1 MARDALDQYRS
12 KRDFQSTTEP
22 SARSRAHRKNAKP
35 LRFVVQKHWARRLHY
50 DFRLELD
57 GVLLSWAIPKG
68 PSLDPS
74 EKRIAIHV
82 EDHPVE
88 YAAFEGTIP
97 PKQYGAGSVIVWDN
111 GTWEPVG
118 EPHDGMTAGKLEF
131 RLHGQKLAGRWE
143 LVRISK
149 PGDASDQW
157 ILFKKRDEW
166 ARPLAEFDVITAFP
180 DSVVAHPLGPL
191 EPSGAVKRQS
201 AGSESDLSGA
211 VPAQMPA
218 RLSPQLA
225 TPTST
230 LPTGEGWII
239 ETKFDGYRM
248 LAKIVDAKVHFITR
262 GGHDWTRRL
271 QSLARELE
279 KLDISEG
286 WLDGE
291 IVVLRDGLPDFNALQ
306 NAMDGRNSDAVV
318 YFAFDIPYWE
328 GRDLRRVPLGARRA
342 HLARLIE
349 GKSER
354 VRFSESFDAPAA
366 QVFEAACN
374 LGLEGLILKRA
385 DSAYTS
391 TRSPNWLKAKCRLRQ
406 EFVIWGYSDREGAP
420 EEVGGLLLAVY
431 DQGELRHVGNVG
443 TGWDSKTA
451 AALRARLAK
460 LQTDSPAIP
469 VAQIK
474 RSRWG
479 RGKAVAPHWVRP
491 TLAAD
496 VEFAEWT
503 PDGQVR
509 AASFK
514 GLRNETPA
522 SEIRRE
528 EVAPVDTSGR
538 HGSVKITHPDRLIDP
553 SSGIKKVDL
562 VRYYE
567 IVADWMLPHL
577 AARPVALLRAPDGI
591 AGELFFQKHVEATAL
606 PGLTRHPAS
615 LWPGHG
621 ALLSVDSPEAIIA
634 AAQLNVVEFH
644 TWNSTVSRLEC
655 PDRVVFDLDPGEG
668 VPWQHIQEAALLV
681 QTLLSEL
688 GLRAWL
694 KTSGGKGLHLVVPLA
709 PELDYDTVKDFS
721 RAAVR
726 HLARAI
732 PQRFVAK
739 SGAGNRIGKIFVDYL
754 RNGIGHTTAAAFSA
768 RARPGMGVSMPIS
781 WEQLPQLKSADQWNV
796 RNAREHLSFQATD
809 PWNDFWSTLQDL
821 TEAIERLS

>member
-12 KRDFQSTTEP
+12 KRDFQSTAEL
-22 SARSRAHRKNAKP
+22 SARSRAHRRNAKP

-57 GVLLSWAIPKG
+57 GVLLSWTIPKG
-68 PSLDPS
+68 PSFDPS

-111 GTWEPVG
+111 GTWEPIG
-118 EPHDGMTAGKLEF
+118 EPHDGMTAGKLGF

-191 EPSGAVKRQS
+191 EPLGAVKGQT

-211 VPAQMPA
+211 VPAQTPA

-248 LAKIVDAKVHFITR
+248 LAKIVDAKVHLITR

-328 GRDLRRVPLGARRA
+328 GRDLRRVPLGARRS

-366 QVFEAACN
+366 QVFEAACK

-406 EFVIWGYSDREGAP
+406 EFVI
-420 EEVGGLLLAVY
+420 
-431 DQGELRHVGNVG
+431 
-443 TGWDSKTA
+443 
-451 AALRARLAK
+451 
-460 LQTDSPAIP
+460 
-469 VAQIK
+469 
-474 RSRWG
+474 
-479 RGKAVAPHWVRP
+479 
-491 TLAAD
+491 
-496 VEFAEWT
+496 
-503 PDGQVR
+503 
-509 AASFK
+509 
-514 GLRNETPA
+514 
-522 SEIRRE
+522 
-528 EVAPVDTSGR
+528 
-538 HGSVKITHPDRLIDP
+538 
-553 SSGIKKVDL
+553 
-562 VRYYE
+562 
-567 IVADWMLPHL
+567 
-577 AARPVALLRAPDGI
+577 
-591 AGELFFQKHVEATAL
+591 
-606 PGLTRHPAS
+606 
-615 LWPGHG
+615 
-621 ALLSVDSPEAIIA
+621 
-634 AAQLNVVEFH
+634 
-644 TWNSTVSRLEC
+644 
-655 PDRVVFDLDPGEG
+655 
-668 VPWQHIQEAALLV
+668 
-681 QTLLSEL
+681 
-688 GLRAWL
+688 
-694 KTSGGKGLHLVVPLA
+694 
-709 PELDYDTVKDFS
+709 
-721 RAAVR
+721 
-726 HLARAI
+726 
-732 PQRFVAK
+732 
-739 SGAGNRIGKIFVDYL
+739 
-754 RNGIGHTTAAAFSA
+754 
-768 RARPGMGVSMPIS
+768 
-781 WEQLPQLKSADQWNV
+781 
-796 RNAREHLSFQATD
+796 
-809 PWNDFWSTLQDL
+809 
-821 TEAIERLS
+821 